1 MKSVQNFTCPVTI
14 DTSLSVFFLK
24 AFNFLTVS
32 LLELVRIKTCIEIF
46 IYSVM
51 TLGFLLSFFQ
61 YLYLRCGDALKVLN
75 TDIRNSSSSYF
86 STGKRSFKPLPFVA
100 YSHPNNIK
108 N

>member
-1 MKSVQNFTCPVTI
+1 
-14 DTSLSVFFLK
+14 
-24 AFNFLTVS
+24 
-32 LLELVRIKTCIEIF
+32 
-46 IYSVM
+46 M

-61 YLYLRCGDALKVLN
+61 YLYLPSEHLHNVLN